1 LLHALQ
7 KKSKHG
13 ITTPKPAMDL
23 IEKRPTRSE
32 FAASGKGGPAVT
44 SLFPGV
50 LVIGE
55 ANALSPRRNAAPD
68 YESSNVARK

>member
-1 LLHALQ
+1 
-7 KKSKHG
+7 
-13 ITTPKPAMDL
+13 MDL